1 MTEVAVGGAMIGTDV
16 GGTHTDVA
24 VLHGDRVAR
33 GKALTTYDDFS
44 RGLLEAL
51 DVAAAE
57 LDLPLKELLNL
68 TESFMNSTTVVT
80 NMITELRGSTV
91 GVLTTGGF
99 VDTLRLAGGVRG
111 WEPDDH
117 AASQVNAPKLV
128 SRKAVVPITE
138 RIDWSGKVIVPL
150 NEQEVE
156 EAAEYLVKEV
166 GVDAV
171 AICFLSSFANPV
183 HERSAEE
190 IVRSLYPDL
199 FVESSSRLFPVAGET
214 RRFTTAVLNSFVQ
227 ERTAMYLHTV
237 KRALRQAGLRC
248 EVSFFQGLGGV
259 YSLNRALAFPLGL
272 LGSGPAAGAIG
283 ANALAQAMGY
293 KNVLVGDMGGTSF
306 DTGIIVDNQVRVERN
321 LQLGKFR
328 TGINIVDVA
337 SVGAGGGS
345 IVSVSELGVPRVGP
359 HSAGSTPGPAAYGKG
374 GEDPTVTDAL
384 VVLGLIDPERYLGGR
399 IKLRSD
405 LAESAL
411 STRLA
416 NHFNWTAAQAAS
428 AIYELAVVQMATAV
442 REVSVQ
448 KGHDPREF
456 LFLAYGGT
464 IGLFAS
470 DIASQL
476 GVGKVVIPGNNSV
489 FCAQGL
495 LSADVVVQFDQSVGW
510 NLSNAADLPR
520 VNTIAEETVAKALA
534 AMTAD
539 GFSEGVEIRRSA
551 ECRFQGQ
558 TFGLAVDLPAR
569 PLKEDDAASITR
581 AFRQEYER
589 VYGAGTAWEGVSTT
603 MVTYS
608 VVATVRRDSPSVYR
622 AVTTKNPPTTARSAT
637 SRPVNIPGSDHV
649 SDVPVY
655 TSSALSVGSMIEGP
669 AIFDLTDTT
678 IWVPPNV
685 TANRDSYNNTVLTRR
700 LDG

>member
-1 MTEVAVGGAMIGTDV
+1 
-16 GGTHTDVA
+16 
-24 VLHGDRVAR
+24 
-33 GKALTTYDDFS
+33 
-44 RGLLEAL
+44 
-51 DVAAAE
+51 
-57 LDLPLKELLNL
+57 
-68 TESFMNSTTVVT
+68 
-80 NMITELRGSTV
+80 
-91 GVLTTGGF
+91 
-99 VDTLRLAGGVRG
+99 
-111 WEPDDH
+111 
-117 AASQVNAPKLV
+117 
-128 SRKAVVPITE
+128 
-138 RIDWSGKVIVPL
+138 
-150 NEQEVE
+150 
-156 EAAEYLVKEV
+156 
-166 GVDAV
+166 
-171 AICFLSSFANPV
+171 
-183 HERSAEE
+183 
-190 IVRSLYPDL
+190 
-199 FVESSSRLFPVAGET
+199 
-214 RRFTTAVLNSFVQ
+214 
-227 ERTAMYLHTV
+227 
-237 KRALRQAGLRC
+237 
-248 EVSFFQGLGGV
+248 
-259 YSLNRALAFPLGL
+259 
-272 LGSGPAAGAIG
+272 
-283 ANALAQAMGY
+283 
-293 KNVLVGDMGGTSF
+293 
-306 DTGIIVDNQVRVERN
+306 
-321 LQLGKFR
+321 
-328 TGINIVDVA
+328 
-337 SVGAGGGS
+337 
-345 IVSVSELGVPRVGP
+345 
-359 HSAGSTPGPAAYGKG
+359 
-374 GEDPTVTDAL
+374 

-448 KGHDPREF
+448 KGHDPRDF

-520 VNTIAEETVAKALA
+520 VNAIAEETVAKALA

-581 AFRQEYER
+581 AFRKEYER

-622 AVTTKNPPTTARSAT
+622 AVTTKNPPSAARSAT
-637 SRPVNIPGSDHV
+637 SRPVYIPGSDHV

-669 AIFDLTDTT
+669 AIVDLTDTT
-678 IWVPPNV
+678 IWVPPDV